1 MCFRKVAEMQM
12 SSKILGAA
20 VLVAVLLPLTGAQAQ
35 DTCDVQQYAGPPD
48 GCHGELI
55 SAAGRLR
62 PFENAFPSAR
72 VSARKAWE
80 RQALT
85 KFGERFK
92 QWSTAACAKTECVP
106 GSIAGMKRCTYSGYA
121 CSANKQLAEDSGS
134 SGEPLDASEI
144 RELQRLLRRAGI
156 KNVRVGRSRRIVKV
170 DGEYGPV
177 TAAAMA
183 EYIER
188 YDVDDSD
195 LSERDLLGILRK
207 RYG

>member
-1 MCFRKVAEMQM
+1 MLTTSGRLKATIF
-12 SSKILGAA
+12 A
-20 VLVAVLLPLTGAQAQ
+20 VFAAVLLPLGGAQAE
-35 DTCDVQQYAGPPD
+35 DSCDVKKYSGPPD
-48 GCHGELI
+48 GCHDELI
-55 SAAGRLR
+55 TASGRLR

-72 VSARKAWE
+72 ESAKKAWE

-121 CSANKQLAEDSGS
+121 CSANKQLAPETAGS
-134 SGEPLDASEI
+134 VEPLNESEI
-144 RELQRLLRRAGI
+144 REMQRLLRKAGI
-156 KNVRVGRSRRIVKV
+156 RRVRLDSGRKEVKV

-177 TAAAMA
+177 TSAAMA

-188 YDVDDSD
+188 YDIDDSK
-195 LSERDLLGILRK
+195 LTERDLLELLRK
-207 RYG
+207 RWG

>member
-1 MCFRKVAEMQM
+1 MRMT
-12 SSKILGAA
+12 SKSLRVSLLTALA
-20 VLVAVLLPLTGAQAQ
+20 AVLLPLSAVHAQ
-35 DTCDVQQYAGPPD
+35 DSCDVKKYAGPPD
-48 GCHGELI
+48 GCHDELI

-62 PFENAFPSAR
+62 PFENAFPIAR

-121 CSANKQLAEDSGS
+121 CSANKQLAEDTSKS
-134 SGEPLDASEI
+134 SEPLSESEMS
-144 RELQRLLRRAGI
+144 ELQELLRKAGI
-156 KNVRVGRSRRIVKV
+156 RKVRVGNGRKTVRV

-188 YDVDDSD
+188 FDVDDSN
-195 LSERDLLGILRK
+195 LTERYLLEILRK
-207 RYG
+207 RWG

>member
-1 MCFRKVAEMQM
+1 MTSTNLRIAVFAVF
-12 SSKILGAA
+12 AA
-20 VLVAVLLPLTGAQAQ
+20 TLMPLSIAQAQ
-35 DTCDVQQYAGPPD
+35 DSCDVKKYAGPPN
-48 GCHGELI
+48 GCHDELI
-55 SAAGRLR
+55 SASGRLR
-62 PFENAFPSAR
+62 PVENAFPSAR

-121 CSANKQLAEDSGS
+121 CSANKELAEDTSQ

-144 RELQRLLRRAGI
+144 YELQRLLRKAGI
-156 KNVRVGRSRRIVKV
+156 KKVRIGSKRRTVKA

-183 EYIER
+183 KYIDR
-188 YDVDDSD
+188 YDVDDSN
-195 LSERDLLGILRK
+195 LSERDLLEILRK
-207 RYG
+207 RWG

>member
-1 MCFRKVAEMQM
+1 MLPTSGKLKV
-12 SSKILGAA
+12 LFAA
-20 VLVAVLLPLTGAQAQ
+20 AMAVAFIPLSAAQAQ
-35 DTCDVQQYAGPPD
+35 DSCDVKEYAGPPD
-48 GCHGELI
+48 GCHEELI
-55 SAAGRLR
+55 TASGRLR

-92 QWSTAACAKTECVP
+92 VWDNAVCAKTECVP

-121 CSANKQLAEDSGS
+121 CAPNKQLASETTS
-134 SGEPLDASEI
+134 SREPLSDSEV
-144 RELQRLLRRAGI
+144 RELQSFLRKAGI
-156 KNVRVGRSRRIVKV
+156 RRVRIESGRRDVKV

-177 TAAAMA
+177 THAAIA
-183 EYIER
+183 EFIER
-188 YDVDDSD
+188 ENIDDSN
-195 LSERDLLGILRK
+195 LTERDILEMVRK